1 MTFRSFLFGTG
12 DTSRPVDLGLL
23 VLRVGFGFALAFA
36 HGLGKVPPS
45 EGFVGATAAL
55 GFPIPTLFAW
65 AAGLSEFVGGL
76 LLAAGLLTRPAG
88 LFIAITLG
96 VAAFVQHGGD
106 PFGDRELALAYFV
119 VGLAFAAMGAGRYSV
134 DAVIRRRDPSHVYT

>member
-23 VLRVGFGFALAFA
+23 VLRVGFGLALAFA

-55 GFPIPTLFAW
+55 GFLVPTLFAW

-88 LFIAITLG
+88 LFVAITLG
-96 VAAFVQHGGD
+96 VAAFAQHGGD
-106 PFGDRELALAYFV
+106 PFVDRELALAYFA
-119 VGLAFAAMGAGRYSV
+119 VGVAFAVMGAGRYSV
-134 DAVIRRRDPSHVYT
+134 DAAIRRRDPSHVYT